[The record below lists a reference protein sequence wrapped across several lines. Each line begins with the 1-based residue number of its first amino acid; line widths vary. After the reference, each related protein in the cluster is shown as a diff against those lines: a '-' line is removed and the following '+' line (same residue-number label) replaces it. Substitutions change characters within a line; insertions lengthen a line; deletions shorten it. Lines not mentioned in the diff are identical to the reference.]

1 MSKRDLGEKNK
12 NMAELDVRKPLPAIT
27 NEARAFWNA
36 AAQQQLSIQRCQ
48 DCRAWVW
55 TPRPSCNECGSEKVE
70 WTAMSGKGEVYSFTV
85 IRQVVGRAASKA
97 FEPDIPYVIAWV
109 DLDEGPRLITNII
122 GCPVEDVK
130 LGMKVTVQFEKASEK
145 IWLPK
150 FKPAA

>member
-1 MSKRDLGEKNK
+1 
-12 NMAELDVRKPLPAIT
+12 MAELDVRKPLPAIT
-27 NEARAFWNA
+27 SEAKTFWDN
-36 AAQQQLSIQRCQ
+36 AAQQKLTIQRCQ

-55 TPRPSCNECGSEKVE
+55 TPRPSCNECGSEKIA
-70 WTAMSGKGEVYSFTV
+70 WTPMSGAGEVYSFTV
-85 IRQVVGRAASKA
+85 IRQVVGRAASKS

-109 DLDEGPRLITNII
+109 DLQEGPRLITNIV

-130 LGMKVTVQFEKASEK
+130 LGMKVIVQFDKASDK